1 MTDNDSAGSTRQSYR
16 VCYNA
21 DEDVIEI
28 VGNWDVEL
36 PPLDEIETEH
46 AVRRDGSE
54 CDSQNRMQQLAEL
67 DHQELAEHAD
77 DLETALYHSEMN
89 LIETRG
95 SAEAADRCRVA
106 FEEGD
111 ILAFAT
117 GDYDENSERH
127 QIIGAGRIKDAGE
140 GSAEENVE
148 TRSEAIDRLRE
159 ALDNGGKYD

>member
-54 CDSQNRMQQLAEL
+54 CDSQNRM
-67 DHQELAEHAD
+67 
-77 DLETALYHSEMN
+77 
-89 LIETRG
+89 
-95 SAEAADRCRVA
+95 
-106 FEEGD
+106 
-111 ILAFAT
+111 
-117 GDYDENSERH
+117 
-127 QIIGAGRIKDAGE
+127 
-140 GSAEENVE
+140 
-148 TRSEAIDRLRE
+148 
-159 ALDNGGKYD
+159 